1 MRFKIFS
8 TEVYI
13 SYIFMIC
20 IVVVL
25 STDKTG
31 LFLPVIVS
39 ILVHE
44 LAHLFAMWLL
54 NCEPKQIKFI
64 PGSIQIVRKFTF
76 KKNGEIYISLAGPIT
91 NFMLFSI
98 CFVHYGIFKSE
109 MTLNFAAI
117 NLILGLFNILPVRGL
132 DGGVVLYNI
141 LCNKADCRK
150 AEKTLNALT
159 LFFSLTAFATAIILF
174 ISGTFNVSLLLLG
187 LYFLLCLS
195 FKI

>member
-8 TEVYI
+8 TEIYI
-13 SYIFMIC
+13 SYLFMLC
-20 IVVVL
+20 IVIML
-25 STDKTG
+25 SMDKTG

-39 ILVHE
+39 ISFHE
-44 LAHLFAMWLL
+44 IAHLFIMWLL
-54 NCEPKQIKFI
+54 NCEPKQVKFI

-76 KKNGEIYISLAGPIT
+76 KKNGEIYISFAGPII
-91 NFMLFSI
+91 NLVIFLI
-98 CFVHYGIFKSE
+98 CFIHYGIYKSE
-109 MTLNFAAI
+109 IMLNFAAI

-132 DGGVVLYNI
+132 DGGVILYNI
-141 LCNKADCRK
+141 LCFNMDCAK
-150 AEKTLNALT
+150 AEKVLNFLT